1 MLTKGSKITNVF
13 SLALRD
19 VFFPSGIVAMIHS
32 ATMAQHESLKQQDHQ
47 DPVYVVWKLAAIW
60 QSPFEVYA
68 TLSQDL
74 SFLWRL
80 LRDL

>member
-1 MLTKGSKITNVF
+1 
-13 SLALRD
+13 
-19 VFFPSGIVAMIHS
+19 MIHS